1 MKAKH
6 RTLVMTNLHTFLSF
20 PWYTSPNAPLPTSL
34 TKVKVS
40 AGPIRMLV
48 SRSLN
53 RISGAMNSV
62 LATPSWLIIKRGDML
77 PWRGQISLWSFRQ
90 FKIHFS
96 TRKQYMLFLL
106 VSSLNTWIFFLIKIN
121 ELLSKAIWA
130 LY

>member
-6 RTLVMTNLHTFLSF
+6 RTLVITNLHTFLSF

-96 TRKQYMLFLL
+96 TRKQYMLLLL

-121 ELLSKAIWA
+121 KLLSKAIWA